1 MTFWRRAW
9 RNKPMVIGAVIVV
22 VVVLA
27 ALAAPLLATH
37 DPNVQRLD
45 QRLLA
50 PGNGGH
56 WLGTDEFGRDVWSRL
71 LYGARVSLQAGVV
84 AVAFGAVGGMLLGM
98 LGGFFGGWVDMLVG
112 RVFDVLMSFPNI
124 LLALAIVAALGP
136 SLTNVI
142 VAIGIATVPRFGRVM
157 RGAVISVRAR
167 DFIEAAE
174 AIGTSGGAIMVRHVL
189 PNVLSPLIVVA
200 TLGIATAILI
210 EATLSFLGL
219 GVPPPTP
226 TWGSMINGGK
236 QYLQLAPW
244 ISTTSGVAIMFAVLG
259 FSLFGDGL
267 RDLLDPR
274 LKT

>member
-1 MTFWRRAW
+1 
-9 RNKPMVIGAVIVV
+9 MVIGAVIVV

-84 AVAFGAVGGMLLGM
+84 AVAFGAVGGMVLGM
-98 LGGFFGGWVDMLVG
+98 LGGFFGGWIDMLVG

-136 SLTNVI
+136 SLGNVI

-157 RGAVISVRAR
+157 RGAVMSVRAR